1 MAAALSSSWKS
12 LDDLIK
18 ESKALQLQR
27 QQQEERLRSE
37 EGLKR
42 RQSILEHDEDIQ
54 ELMDFFHKAGLS
66 KITARRVATDAV
78 LKKISTAKKLAKIWN
93 RGQIQLS
100 DFGLDK
106 DDLDEMEA
114 ALTRLLQGETSR
126 SIVPFLRNPPS

>member
-1 MAAALSSSWKS
+1 M
-12 LDDLIK
+12 DELIK
-18 ESKALQLQR
+18 ESKAIQLQR
-27 QQQEERLRSE
+27 EQLEERLRSE

-42 RQSILEHDEDIQ
+42 QQSILEHDEDIQ

-100 DFGLDK
+100 DFGVDK

-114 ALTRLLQGETSR
+114 ALTRLLQGETA
-126 SIVPFLRNPPS
+126 VPQCHC